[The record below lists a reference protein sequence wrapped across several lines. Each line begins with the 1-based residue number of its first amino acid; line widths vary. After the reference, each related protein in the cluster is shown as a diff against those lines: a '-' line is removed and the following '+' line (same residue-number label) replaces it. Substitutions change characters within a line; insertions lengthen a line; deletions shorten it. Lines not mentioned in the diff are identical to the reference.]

1 MTIHIPKPIAIVL
14 GVILGGGLVGF
25 ILQEMPDMVRYVK
38 QVEGS

>member
-14 GVILGGGLVGF
+14 GVVLGGGLLRF
-25 ILQEMPDMVRYVK
+25 ILQETPDMMRYLK